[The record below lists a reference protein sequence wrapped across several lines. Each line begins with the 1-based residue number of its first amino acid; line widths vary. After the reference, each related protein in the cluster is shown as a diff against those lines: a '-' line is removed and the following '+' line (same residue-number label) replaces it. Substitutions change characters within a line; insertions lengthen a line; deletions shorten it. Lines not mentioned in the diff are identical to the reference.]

1 MGKTRKKERTDELN
15 HRAPAIIVEET
26 YWIDIDHAP
35 FVKKRNRKR
44 LNDCF
49 GPRKKTHRAL

>member
-1 MGKTRKKERTDELN
+1 MKRKDPLK
-15 HRAPAIIVEET
+15 HCAPAIIVEET

-35 FVKKRNRKR
+35 VVKKRNPKR

-49 GPRKKTHRAL
+49 GPRKKA